1 VILPCHDRTV
11 KPTRVEETPLP
22 GIGVRHDLETARGRR
37 VGVVSHRDGR
47 RELVVYDA
55 RDPDACIA
63 QVRLTPEEADALAEI
78 LGASRVIE
86 RLASLRRQVEGLVS
100 EEIPVRPGSPF
111 DGRPLGDTRARTRT
125 GASIVAVIRGGGVIA
140 SPGPDFVFAGGD
152 VVVVVGTAEGTAAV
166 AGIITDRSG

>member
-1 VILPCHDRTV
+1 M

-22 GIGVRHDLETARGRR
+22 GIGVRHDVVIAGGRR

-47 RELVVYDA
+47 RELLFYSE

-63 QVRLTPEEADALAEI
+63 QVRMSAEEAEALAEI
-78 LGASRVIE
+78 LGAPRVLE
-86 RLASLRRQVEGLVS
+86 RLAALHRQVEGLVS
-100 EEIPVRPGSPF
+100 EEILIPHGSPF

-125 GASIVAVIRGGGVIA
+125 GASIVAVIRGGDLIA

-152 VVVVVGTAEGTAAV
+152 VVVVIGTAEGTSAV
-166 AGIITDRSG
+166 ADILAGRTDG